1 MVQRDEPVIES
12 RVLGKNIK
20 KTPEQTNL
28 KKVIKN
34 LLENSPYGVLATQY
48 KSQPYASLL
57 AYAFTGDLRNII
69 FVTPQTTRKYKLLN
83 NCKQV
88 AFQVDNRSSNPTNLM
103 SIESLTVTGQAHQI
117 KFGSSDYKKFCKL
130 LIKRHSYLKD
140 FTESPSCSIF
150 SVSVV
155 RYFHVIRFQE
165 VSEWPI

>member
-12 RVLGKNIK
+12 RVLGKKIK
-20 KTPEQTNL
+20 KISGPTNL
-28 KKVIKN
+28 KKIIKN
-34 LLENSPYGVLATQY
+34 LLENSLYGVLATQY

-88 AFQVDNRSSNPTNLM
+88 AFQLDNRSSNPTNLM
-103 SIESLTVTGQAHQI
+103 SIESLTATGQAHQI
-117 KFGSSDYKKFCKL
+117 KFGSSEYNKFCKL

>member
-1 MVQRDEPVIES
+1 MHKDEPIIES
-12 RVLGKNIK
+12 RVIGKVLKNKPNQKNLKNI
-20 KTPEQTNL
+20 L
-28 KKVIKN
+28 KILLKN
-34 LLENSPYGVLATQY
+34 SLYGVLATQY

-103 SIESLTVTGQAHQI
+103 SIESLTATGQAHQI